1 MGTTNGYETIS
12 QDTINSALAG
22 VYGNAISVA
31 LPALQTVPSKVTASR
46 LIVDGKIVAETT
58 LASNLSYYFKKNFE
72 EEYNKILIS
81 SAVRAATKFLITKQT
96 KKEMDTH
103 DENIGLI
110 ANIILTTLFTSA
122 ENADTRSWFTLP
134 AEIREAT
141 VLLEE
146 GKHEIKVQLLDSS
159 NKVLDEQT
167 FKDVQINK
175 GRRTYLYLR
184 SAI

>member
-1 MGTTNGYETIS
+1 M
-12 QDTINSALAG
+12 
-22 VYGNAISVA
+22 
-31 LPALQTVPSKVTASR
+31 
-46 LIVDGKIVAETT
+46 
-58 LASNLSYYFKKNFE
+58 ASNLSYFFKRNFD

-81 SAVRAATKFLITKQT
+81 SAVRAATKFLITKQAQ
-96 KKEMDTH
+96 KAASNQ
-103 DENIGLI
+103 DENIGLVVDI
-110 ANIILTTLFTSA
+110 FLTALFTSA

-134 AEIREAT
+134 AEIREANIL
-141 VLLEE
+141 VEE
-146 GKHEIKVQLLDSS
+146 GKHDVKVQLLDSN